1 MAVPSALTKPRQ
13 PGQRAQFADAEA
25 AAPAKFSGRRR
36 HAGAQCLGR
45 GKQAVRLRHQALAG
59 FGQHHAA
66 MPGAVEERLPERSFQ
81 FSNPFRAVEREID
94 ALRSRREVAAGCGR
108 PVKLKLLRSCLAVG
122 TFKRGGH
129 GEQGK
134 KQGEKL

>member
-1 MAVPSALTKPRQ
+1 MRGAPGDHGDVEVALRQLTLQRGADTDHRLDDKAWVARAERLDETRQ

-45 GKQAVRLRHQALAG
+45 GKQAMRLRHQPLPG
-59 FGQHHAA
+59 FGQHRA

-81 FSNPFRAVEREID
+81 FGNPFGER
-94 ALRSRREVAAGCGR
+94 
-108 PVKLKLLRSCLAVG
+108 
-122 TFKRGGH
+122 
-129 GEQGK
+129 
-134 KQGEKL
+134 